1 MKLIKSIKSKK
12 KLKMKKFILL
22 LLFAAIIGSCNRSTE
37 VEATKS
43 DPCAEAVQI
52 ARLQAELECC
62 QNENV
67 ELRLRLEECLE
78 GYEMKKITTK
88 KTSTTS
94 RSTVKKP
101 TVVIAP
107 TKKVSVVK
115 TPVATITKS
124 ATKSAVTPG
133 TANLDYL
140 RQGGEI
146 LFCVRANGR
155 EDAYFP
161 HYAMQQGVQFNRYI
175 DNQVKGYNWRV
186 EPTDFYD
193 GDYGVTVDGTFY
205 VSNGIIEQSL
215 LAGGQQNESIME
227 IKAPY
232 TGWSLKSMTLEDGF
246 WIYRTQ

>member
-1 MKLIKSIKSKK
+1 
-12 KLKMKKFILL
+12 MKKFILL

-52 ARLQAELECC
+52 ARLEAEYECC
-62 QNENV
+62 QIENA
-67 ELRLRLEECLE
+67 ELRSRLELCLE
-78 GYEMKKITTK
+78 GYEMKKVSTK

-94 RSTVKKP
+94 RSTVRKP
-101 TVVIAP
+101 TVTVTP
-107 TKKVSVVK
+107 TKKASVVK
-115 TPVATITKS
+115 TPVASI
-124 ATKSAVTPG
+124 TKSAVTPG

-146 LFCVRANGR
+146 IFCVRANGR

-205 VSNGIIEQSL
+205 VSNAIIEQSL
-215 LAGGQQNESIME
+215 LAGGQQNEGIIE

-232 TGWSLKSMTLEDGF
+232 TGWKLKSMTLEDGF